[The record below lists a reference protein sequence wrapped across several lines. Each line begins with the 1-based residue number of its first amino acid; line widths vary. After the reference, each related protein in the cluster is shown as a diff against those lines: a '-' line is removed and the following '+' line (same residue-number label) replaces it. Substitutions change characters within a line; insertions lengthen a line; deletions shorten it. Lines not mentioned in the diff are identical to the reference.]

1 MAVISPKLHSNDMA
15 FVETELP
22 PDLTTWLEIACAAAE
37 SWQSDKKDTQ
47 QIVMQKQIT
56 GFVMALGFQRIQDNT
71 YN

>member
-1 MAVISPKLHSNDMA
+1 MA

-22 PDLTTWLEIACAAAE
+22 PELTTWLEIACAAAD
-37 SWQSDKKDTQ
+37 SWQSERKVTQ
-47 QIVMQKQIT
+47 QIVMQKQID